1 MNDAVLVDT
10 NVLVY
15 FLDSSE
21 RLRHLRAIECL
32 GGLGKARTRTSTQT
46 LAELANVMIHA
57 RKLAQPP
64 SRAAEAVQDFERAGR
79 VLTVDARTVI
89 AALGACERWQLEY
102 YDAQIWATAQ
112 LNGVPTVL
120 SEDFSHGQTL
130 GDVTFINPFA
140 DDFDLAT
147 L

>member
-1 MNDAVLVDT
+1 MSAAVLVDT

-15 FLDSSE
+15 FLDSAE
-21 RLRHLRAIECL
+21 RLRHLRAIECMEQ
-32 GGLGKARTRTSTQT
+32 LGKARTRTSTQT
-46 LAELANVMIHA
+46 LSELANVMTHP

-64 SRAAEAVQDFERAGR
+64 SVAEEAVRDIEGAGE
-79 VLTVDARTVI
+79 VLPVDTRTII
-89 AALGACERWQLEY
+89 AALEAHDRWQLEY

-112 LNGVPTVL
+112 LNGVLTVL

-140 DDFDLAT
+140 EDFDLAA